1 MSIEQLG
8 EPVEVAETRTRG
20 QLPRLLFSL
29 LGIGVVIGL
38 ILGVGGLFFGNLS
51 QTEAG
56 LCRLTWAACT
66 ELSAG
71 SVENLS
77 GVDLPEGTVVVSG
90 YAQELASLREFRAE
104 VILPKGGQVTMSNA
118 YSPGDPPADVPAAAR
133 GLEFVTFWS
142 RPVHDPD
149 GRSIAVVGVGADG
162 RTVIVFDERQ
172 VPSGS

>member
-20 QLPRLLFSL
+20 QLPRLLLSL

-38 ILGVGGLFFGNLS
+38 IVGVGGLFFGNLS

-66 ELSAG
+66 ELSVG

-90 YAQELASLREFRAE
+90 YAQELTSLREFRAE

-118 YSPGDPPADVPAAAR
+118 YSEASPFETDLRDPR
-133 GLEFVTFWS
+133 FWE
-142 RPVHDPD
+142 
-149 GRSIAVVGVGADG
+149 RSVSSGSGYDRAVVGIGADG

-172 VPSGS
+172 VPPGS